1 MANKEYNHTVD
12 WWSLGVLIFEL
23 MTGKTPFRAKTSE
36 LIYDNIQDMNIQWLP
51 AIRGSCLDL
60 VQRLLVSNPSFRLG
74 NRLGAPEIKM
84 HPWFNTVNWKRL
96 SMRQVIPPMIP
107 NLKNPEAIELEVSIT
122 GDLVPEFQEFLEAS
136 GSPSHL
142 MDPKATSTMVIDP
155 FQDF

>member
-1 MANKEYNHTVD
+1 
-12 WWSLGVLIFEL
+12 

-60 VQRLLVSNPSFRLG
+60 IQRLLVNNPAFRLG

-96 SMRQVIPPMIP
+96 SMRQVIPPIIP
-107 NLKNPEAIELEVSIT
+107 NLKNPEAIELEVSQT
-122 GDLVPEFQEFLEAS
+122 GDLVPEFQEILEAS
-136 GSPSHL
+136 SGA
-142 MDPKATSTMVIDP
+142 MVMTDPNATSAMMIDP